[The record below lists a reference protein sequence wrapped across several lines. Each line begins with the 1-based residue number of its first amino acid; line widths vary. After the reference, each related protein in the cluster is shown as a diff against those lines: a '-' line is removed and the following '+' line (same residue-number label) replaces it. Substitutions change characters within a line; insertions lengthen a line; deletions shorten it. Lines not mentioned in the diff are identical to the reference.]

1 MVFHQCFHFFFAQSP
16 GSSYPFYLH
25 IGTGRCDVRIQS
37 GGTGRYHFCR
47 HLRTFQVRMVQQK
60 GVYPGLDFFQVAFIG
75 YPFVAAGRA
84 GAVVTVT
91 CTGRSSPKINI
102 LGKPLSDVGY
112 PHYFSV
118 QANGFD
124 IATLTRRGELGI
136 RPQDQHITYGQKH
149 TKNKSEFY

>member
-1 MVFHQCFHFFFAQSP
+1 MSGSNPEALAVTISAGTSARFRYGWCSKRCLSGPRLLSGSFHWLPLCCCRPSWC
-16 GSSYPFYLH
+16 
-25 IGTGRCDVRIQS
+25 RRN
-37 GGTGRYHFCR
+37 R
-47 HLRTFQVRMVQQK
+47 HLHRK
-60 GVYPGLDFFQVAFIG
+60 
-75 YPFVAAGRA
+75 
-84 GAVVTVT
+84 VV
-91 CTGRSSPKINI
+91 PKINI

-149 TKNKSEFY
+149 TKTRVSFIDFIRFFIMNILRVNLK